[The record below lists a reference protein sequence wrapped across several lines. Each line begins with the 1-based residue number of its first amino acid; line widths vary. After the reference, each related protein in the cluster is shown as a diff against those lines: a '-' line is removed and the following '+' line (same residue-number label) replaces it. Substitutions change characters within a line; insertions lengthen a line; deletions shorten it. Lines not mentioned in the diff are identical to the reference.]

1 MATILFVEDDAEL
14 QKLLKIH
21 LRSTSHEIVSCTDG
35 LDALRQINTVK
46 PDLVLLDLMMPLAS
60 GDAVL
65 GWLRSTEA
73 LRNIPVIVLSAHPK
87 GQLIAEQL
95 QADAFFAK
103 PIDMRELTK
112 TIEEMLVKAV

>member
-14 QKLLKIH
+14 QTLVKLN
-21 LRSTSHEIVSCTDG
+21 LRSTSHEIISCADG
-35 LDALRQINTVK
+35 IEALRQINTTK

-73 LRNIPVIVLSAHPK
+73 LSHVPVIVLSAHPK
-87 GQLIAEQL
+87 GALIADQL
-95 QADAFFAK
+95 HADAFFAK
-103 PIDMRELTK
+103 PVDMQQLRK
-112 TIEEMLVKAV
+112 TIEEMLVKAL